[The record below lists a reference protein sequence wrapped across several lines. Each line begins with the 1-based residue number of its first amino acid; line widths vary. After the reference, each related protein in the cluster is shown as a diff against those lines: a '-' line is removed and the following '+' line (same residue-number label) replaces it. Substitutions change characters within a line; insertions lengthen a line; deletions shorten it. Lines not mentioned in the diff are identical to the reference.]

1 MNEREQGSD
10 APAVLV
16 RDLCFSYGG
25 NEALH
30 NVSFEIPR
38 RALAAVVGPNGGGKT
53 TLLRLL
59 LGELR
64 PRFGEVRVLGEAPE
78 RARRRVGFVP
88 QSAEFDP
95 DFPITVLESVMLG
108 RGAARA
114 LGGCRRDD
122 REAAREALGR
132 VGLADLG
139 ARPFAAL
146 SGGQRQ
152 RVAIA
157 QALVSRP
164 ELLLLDFEMPSRRP
178 TWTTGRRRTCSTCS
192 PASRRSRPWCSSPTT
207 WASSRRGRRTC
218 SA

>member
-114 LGGCRRDD
+114 CADEEKASDTRVRSSGVLRVLSTAASVIILAAAGLWLLIGSGLVRQNPGASGESGTGTETD
-122 REAAREALGR
+122 RQMAMNTMEAT
-132 VGLADLG
+132 
-139 ARPFAAL
+139 F
-146 SGGQRQ
+146 
-152 RVAIA
+152 
-157 QALVSRP
+157 
-164 ELLLLDFEMPSRRP
+164 
-178 TWTTGRRRTCSTCS
+178 
-192 PASRRSRPWCSSPTT
+192 
-207 WASSRRGRRTC
+207 
-218 SA
+218 